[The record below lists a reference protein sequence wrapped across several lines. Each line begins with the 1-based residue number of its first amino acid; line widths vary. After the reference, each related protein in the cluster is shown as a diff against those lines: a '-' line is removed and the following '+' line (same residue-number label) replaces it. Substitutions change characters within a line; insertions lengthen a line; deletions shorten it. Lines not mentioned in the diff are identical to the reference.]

1 MSKKLGLKIKQL
13 RSDYSFNT
21 GTKLTQKDLADKLGL
36 SRSYLGDIESGRT
49 NASDEIL
56 HKLSEIFNINYSEL
70 LKFKQDEQIAT
81 ENNDA
86 NDENNT
92 VDEGLVL
99 IERARKKMSEKDKEK
114 MLNMLKVAF
123 EEYFND

>member
-13 RSDYSFNT
+13 RSDYSFSI
-21 GTKLTQKDLADKLGL
+21 GIKLTQKDLADKLDL

-56 HKLSEIFNINYSEL
+56 HKLSELFNINYSEL
-70 LKFKQDEQIAT
+70 LNFKQDDQIDIASNKPDS
-81 ENNDA
+81 ENNA
-86 NDENNT
+86 I
-92 VDEGLVL
+92 DEGLAI

-123 EEYFND
+123 DEYFND

>member
-21 GTKLTQKDLADKLGL
+21 GIKLTQKDLADKLGL

-70 LKFKQDEQIAT
+70 LKFQQDDQIET
-81 ENNDA
+81 VSNKLDS
-86 NDENNT
+86 ENNT
-92 VDEGLVL
+92 IDEGLVL
-99 IERARKKMSEKDKEK
+99 IERARKKMNEKDKQK
-114 MLNMLKVAF
+114 MLDILKVAF

>member
-70 LKFKQDEQIAT
+70 LKFKQDDQIAT

>member
-21 GTKLTQKDLADKLGL
+21 GIKLTQKNLADKLGL

-56 HKLSEIFNINYSEL
+56 HKLSEIFNISYSEL
-70 LKFKQDEQIAT
+70 LKFKQDDQIDTASN
-81 ENNDA
+81 EPDY
-86 NDENNT
+86 ENNT
-92 VDEGLVL
+92 VDEGLVM

-123 EEYFND
+123 DEYFND

>member
-21 GTKLTQKDLADKLGL
+21 GIKLTQKDLADKLGL

-70 LKFKQDEQIAT
+70 LKFKQDDQIDT
-81 ENNDA
+81 VSNKTDSEND
-86 NDENNT
+86 T
-92 VDEGLVL
+92 VDEGLVI

-123 EEYFND
+123 DEYFND

>member
-21 GTKLTQKDLADKLGL
+21 GIKLTQKDLADKLGL

-56 HKLSEIFNINYSEL
+56 HKLSEIFDINYSEL
-70 LKFKQDEQIAT
+70 LKFQLDNQIDIISNKSNS
-81 ENNDA
+81 ENN
-86 NDENNT
+86 NI
-92 VDEGLVL
+92 DEGLL
-99 IERARKKMSEKDKEK
+99 IIERARKKMNEKDKQK
-114 MLNMLKVAF
+114 MLDILKVAF

>member
-70 LKFKQDEQIAT
+70 LKFKQDNQITT
-81 ENNDA
+81 ESNEA

-92 VDEGLVL
+92 VDEGLVI

>member
-21 GTKLTQKDLADKLGL
+21 GTKMTQKDLADKLGL

-49 NASDEIL
+49 AASDEIL
-56 HKLSEIFNINYSEL
+56 HKLSDIFNINYSEL
-70 LKFKQDEQIAT
+70 LKFKHDDQIVT
-81 ENNDA
+81 ESNKTDC
-86 NDENNT
+86 ENNT
-92 VDEGLVL
+92 IDEGLAI
-99 IERARKKMSEKDKEK
+99 IERARKKMNEKEKEK

-123 EEYFND
+123 DEYFND

>member
-21 GTKLTQKDLADKLGL
+21 GIKLTQKDLADKLGL

-56 HKLSEIFNINYSEL
+56 HKLSEIFDINYSEL
-70 LKFKQDEQIAT
+70 LKFQLDNQIDIISNKSDS
-81 ENNDA
+81 ENNII
-86 NDENNT
+86 
-92 VDEGLVL
+92 DEGLL
-99 IERARKKMSEKDKEK
+99 IIERARKKMNEKDKQK
-114 MLNMLKVAF
+114 MLDILKVAF